1 VFPESSDARAG
12 VCAAEAPSESHLPS
26 SKPVELAAAP
36 TDIADARRHLSYAT
50 EEALRAFAVRQ
61 LRARRRLTELLAFYR
76 THPCRLAHVHLLA
89 AAAVTLGRFCG
100 FSIAYDEMG
109 DAFMPVTPGLSPRG
123 NAWKAYA
130 DACDRGRPIETRD
143 ELWLEAHFADLAAVR
158 EAGLEARFH
167 AEARGRS
174 EPTWQ
179 LLTEHVEVT
188 LGTRLMVGSA
198 LSGTLAYETA
208 VAHTLAAGISRLF
221 RTGWGLLHRY
231 TSEAIRALLWP
242 AREPQRGIV
251 SNRAAALTLLGQAWW
266 SFRARHVYRRGLRA
280 RERGRR
286 ADGDAWPLLAQV
298 LGERVREVDPLIVR
312 FYSNPSRF
320 SVRASLELHTLPARF
335 WSRLATFLVGQGLY
349 ESEGE
354 FEARFRVFQRQD
366 GSMHFTRELDAGG
379 VLRVFDSDFV
389 VRSHRGRRTLFEVF
403 VDEGVEVAMRVAPLP
418 GGGLSIRG
426 EEVRLRGL
434 PLPVPG
440 LRVEFR
446 SHVARDSEGESL
458 LIDGFL
464 LMQPDTRLG
473 RFFLRGLLRRPEQL
487 ACIHYRVRETSSA
500 ADS

>member
-1 VFPESSDARAG
+1 
-12 VCAAEAPSESHLPS
+12 
-26 SKPVELAAAP
+26 VELAP
-36 TDIADARRHLSYAT
+36 TDSDIADARRHLPQANQET
-50 EEALRAFAVRQ
+50 LITFAVRQ

-76 THPCRLAHVHLLA
+76 AHPCRLAHVHLLA

-100 FSIAYDEMG
+100 FSAAYDEMG
-109 DAFMPVTPGLSPRG
+109 DVFMPVTNGGSPRG
-123 NAWKAYA
+123 VAWRGYA
-130 DACDRGRPIETRD
+130 EACDLGRPIELRD

-158 EAGLEARFH
+158 EAGLEVRFQ
-167 AEARGRS
+167 AEARGRT

-179 LLTEHVEVT
+179 LLAEHIEVT

-198 LSGTLAYETA
+198 LSGALAYETA
-208 VAHTLAAGISRLF
+208 VAHTLGAGASRLL
-221 RTGWGLLHRY
+221 RTGWSLLGRY
-231 TSEAIRALLWP
+231 ASEAARALLSP
-242 AREPQRGIV
+242 GREPARGIV
-251 SNRAAALTLLGQAWW
+251 SNRGAALALVTQTWW
-266 SFRARHVYRRGLRA
+266 AFRARHVYRRGLRA

-298 LGERVREVDPLIVR
+298 LGDRVSEVHPLIVR

-354 FEARFRVFQRQD
+354 FEARFRVFQRTD

-389 VRSHRGRRTLFEVF
+389 VRSHRGKPTLFEVF

-426 EEVRLRGL
+426 EEVRVRGL

-446 SHVARDSEGESL
+446 SQVEREPHGEL
-458 LIDGFL
+458 LRIDGFL
-464 LMQPDTRLG
+464 LMQPDTSLG
-473 RFFLRGLLRRPEQL
+473 RFVLRGLLRRPEQL
-487 ACIHYRVRETSSA
+487 ACIHYRVREASA
-500 ADS
+500 AAAG